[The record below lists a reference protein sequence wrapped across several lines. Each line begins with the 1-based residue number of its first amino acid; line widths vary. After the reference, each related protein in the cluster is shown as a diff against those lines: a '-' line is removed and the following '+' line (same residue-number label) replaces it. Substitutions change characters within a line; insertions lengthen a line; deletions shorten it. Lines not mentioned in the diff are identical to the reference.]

1 MWSKTEYESVSLEM
15 KDENSRLRC
24 CLISGMTALIPF
36 CSYVTVL
43 KKKLMMPPP
52 LLFLPKSAS
61 AEVLVYIKFLKEGTN
76 LRQQHRV
83 NSFYMSLCS
92 QLQNI
97 QKTKN
102 NKWVKYI
109 YIFLYICIYFI
120 LYIYYFILY
129 IYKRIYIYPLMY
141 KTTYIKNKTK
151 QNTIWYTIWYSIAG
165 FSNRTIFLWVV
176 PAKRWWPWS
185 YSLPRRAQCTFP
197 WGWQGGSK
205 SLTADSTTVRW
216 FRL

>member
-92 QLQNI
+92 QLPNI

-109 YIFLYICIYFI
+109 YIYI
-120 LYIYYFILY
+120 LYMYLYY
-129 IYKRIYIYPLMY
+129 IYIILHYIFTY
-141 KTTYIKNKTK
+141 KY
-151 QNTIWYTIWYSIAG
+151 
-165 FSNRTIFLWVV
+165 L
-176 PAKRWWPWS
+176 
-185 YSLPRRAQCTFP
+185 
-197 WGWQGGSK
+197 
-205 SLTADSTTVRW
+205 
-216 FRL
+216 

>member
-1 MWSKTEYESVSLEM
+1 M

-83 NSFYMSLCS
+83 NCFYMSLCS
-92 QLQNI
+92 QLPNI

-109 YIFLYICIYFI
+109 YIFFYICIYFI

-151 QNTIWYTIWYSIAG
+151 HHLVYYLVFYSWFQQQHYVSIGSPCKKVMALELQPTTESSVHVSLGVAG
-165 FSNRTIFLWVV
+165 R
-176 PAKRWWPWS
+176 K
-185 YSLPRRAQCTFP
+185 
-197 WGWQGGSK
+197 
-205 SLTADSTTVRW
+205 
-216 FRL
+216 